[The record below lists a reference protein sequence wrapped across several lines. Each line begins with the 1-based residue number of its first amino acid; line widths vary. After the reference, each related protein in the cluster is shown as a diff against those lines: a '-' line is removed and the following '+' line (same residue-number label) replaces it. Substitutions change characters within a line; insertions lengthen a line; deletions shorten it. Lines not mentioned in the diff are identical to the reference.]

1 MIYHFQINKF
11 AFSGGQ
17 ITLEEHRALG
27 GNTDVDVSYQL
38 LRFFLHDDVE
48 LERVRVDYS
57 SGAMLSGEIKKL
69 AVETLQPIVAR
80 HQESRVKV
88 TDAILDQ
95 FMAQRKL
102 NY

>member
-1 MIYHFQINKF
+1 M
-11 AFSGGQ
+11 
-17 ITLEEHRALG
+17 
-27 GNTDVDVSYQL
+27 DVSYQL
-38 LRFFLHDDVE
+38 LKFFLHDDVE
-48 LERVRVDYS
+48 LERVRVEYS

-69 AVETLQPIVAR
+69 AVETLQPIVAQ

>member
-1 MIYHFQINKF
+1 M
-11 AFSGGQ
+11 
-17 ITLEEHRALG
+17 
-27 GNTDVDVSYQL
+27 DVSYQL

-69 AVETLQPIVAR
+69 AVETLQPIVAQ